1 MFLALIGTLCH
12 FQSSVSMLKSACTS
26 KKGGRSVW
34 TDEIDSI
41 CRMQLLPDLAERY
54 ILSCREEDEGKK
66 KHRRFPNVAGFCR
79 FFGIN
84 SDQLDYMKEKYPDS
98 YSALCLIFEDE
109 AFNAEIS
116 TTVLSAYLKKRL
128 GYSERE
134 SAPDS
139 TVNVP
144 GPLKLIFEHDIM
156 SDGE

>member
-1 MFLALIGTLCH
+1 M
-12 FQSSVSMLKSACTS
+12 
-26 KKGGRSVW
+26 W
-34 TDEIDSI
+34 TDEIDNI

-54 ILSCREEDEGKK
+54 ILSCRDGEDSQK

-79 FFGIN
+79 FFGIS

-128 GYSERE
+128 GYGERE

-139 TVNVP
+139 SVNVA
-144 GPLKLIFEHDIM
+144 GPLKLIFEHDIL

>member
-1 MFLALIGTLCH
+1 M
-12 FQSSVSMLKSACTS
+12 
-26 KKGGRSVW
+26 W

-54 ILSCREEDEGKK
+54 ILSCREEDNGQK
-66 KHRRFPNVAGFCR
+66 KHPRFPNIAGFCR
-79 FFGIN
+79 FFGI
-84 SDQLDYMKEKYPDS
+84 SSEKLDYMKEKYPDS

-128 GYSERE
+128 GYGERE

-139 TVNVP
+139 SVNVA
-144 GPLKLIFEHDIM
+144 GPLKLIFEHDIL

>member
-1 MFLALIGTLCH
+1 M
-12 FQSSVSMLKSACTS
+12 
-26 KKGGRSVW
+26 W

-79 FFGIN
+79 FFGMN

-98 YSALCLIFEDE
+98 YS
-109 AFNAEIS
+109 EIS

-128 GYSERE
+128 GYAERE

>member
-1 MFLALIGTLCH
+1 MEARDGEIERACEEERLDELAEEYIAFC
-12 FQSSVSMLKSACTS
+12 KSTQDAEKKSS
-26 KKGGRSVW
+26 KKSTG
-34 TDEIDSI
+34 
-41 CRMQLLPDLAERY
+41 
-54 ILSCREEDEGKK
+54 
-66 KHRRFPNVAGFCR
+66 RFPNVAGFCR

-128 GYSERE
+128 GYGERE

-139 TVNVP
+139 SVNVP